1 MKVGG
6 KIPNEET
13 FYERSLI
20 TFVGLRSVPVEPK
33 TLCSKE
39 DYLTVCK
46 PCSASCHANS
56 RFMI

>member
-20 TFVGLRSVPVEPK
+20 TFVGLRSVPVEPQDPLLK
-33 TLCSKE
+33 GRLL
-39 DYLTVCK
+39 DRL
-46 PCSASCHANS
+46 
-56 RFMI
+56 